1 MGELPLSRAV
11 SAALRASRCA
21 TRAIVAANLDTY
33 EAATRLIVD
42 LDRMVARNAT
52 APPIA
57 LAAGR
62 LAELTRDAAAIQ
74 LSTMRWMLDL

>member
-1 MGELPLSRAV
+1 MGDFPLSRAV

-21 TRAIVAANLDTY
+21 TRAIAANLDTY